1 MNLIKHTHRGMTPW
15 FDDIDRW
22 FDTAF
27 APIRCYPREGAWS
40 PSVDISEDDGKIL
53 VKADLPGVDEK
64 DLSVKVEDKVLVVSG
79 ERKFEKESE
88 DENFHRIERVY
99 GSFERSFTLPD
110 SAATDK
116 IAAKYDNGVLK
127 VEIPKIA
134 AKPKKA
140 KVVKIG

>member
-15 FDDIDRW
+15 FDDIDGW

-27 APIRCYPREGAWS
+27 APIRTEPREGSWS

-64 DLSVKVEDKVLVVSG
+64 DLSVKVDDNVLVLSG
-79 ERKFEKESE
+79 ERKFEKESA
-88 DENFHRIERVY
+88 DENFHRFERVY
-99 GSFERSFTLPD
+99 GSFERSFTLPET
-110 SAATDK
+110 AETDK
-116 IAAKYDNGVLK
+116 IAAKYDRGVLR
-127 VEIPKIA
+127 VEIPKIVV
-134 AKPKKA
+134 KPKKA

>member
-27 APIRCYPREGAWS
+27 APIHSGYSRRCLEPQRGHQRGRPQDPREGGLA
-40 PSVDISEDDGKIL
+40 GC
-53 VKADLPGVDEK
+53 GR
-64 DLSVKVEDKVLVVSG
+64 
-79 ERKFEKESE
+79 ERPLRESRGQRSCRLRRAE
-88 DENFHRIERVY
+88 VRERERRRELHRLERVY

-116 IAAKYDNGVLK
+116 VAAKYDKGVLK
-127 VEIPKIA
+127 VEIPKIV